1 MWYWKSKNDCM
12 NNLFLKDKE
21 GLGLSQEDFERI
33 VNNVHVVINC
43 AGSVDFNSRLDS
55 AIRTNV
61 LGTLGMLDL
70 CKKIKNLQNFVH
82 VSTCYVNCDKKYNFI
97 GYVETHGFLGESLKK
112 KFTHPL
118 RILMLFSKKS

>member
-1 MWYWKSKNDCM
+1 M
-12 NNLFLKDKE
+12 
-21 GLGLSQEDFERI
+21 GLSQEDFERI

-61 LGTLGMLDL
+61 LGTLRMLDL

-82 VSTCYVNCDKKYNFI
+82 VSTCYVNCDKKYNLI
-97 GYVETHGFLGESLKK
+97 GGIETHGTLGELLKK
-112 KFTHPL
+112 KFTHLLKIP
-118 RILMLFSKKS
+118 MSFSKKS